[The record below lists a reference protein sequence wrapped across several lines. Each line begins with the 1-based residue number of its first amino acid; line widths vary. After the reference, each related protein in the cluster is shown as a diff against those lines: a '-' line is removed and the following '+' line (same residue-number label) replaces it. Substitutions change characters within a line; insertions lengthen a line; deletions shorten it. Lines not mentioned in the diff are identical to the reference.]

1 MYSNTIHVHSA
12 STAPLP
18 PAFSSKFQLCTWS
31 HGDIIMALAYET
43 RRNIPSESVIQYVVL
58 PSCLCDEKIEKV
70 VVLTVL
76 LHLPAPACWRDR
88 L

>member
-1 MYSNTIHVHSA
+1 
-12 STAPLP
+12 
-18 PAFSSKFQLCTWS
+18 
-31 HGDIIMALAYET
+31 MALAYET